1 MLEQNKELFASF
13 KVIHDNFVKNPDA
26 YSYRFNKVGQRVLP
40 VLREHEA
47 RLCGKTERGVYSNF
61 SGGLAEK
68 FKSEVRVH
76 FPKIDFIGV
85 RIS

>member
-61 SGGLAEK
+61 SGNLADK
-68 FKSEVRVH
+68 FRSEVKAH
-76 FPKIDFIGV
+76 FSMIDFIGV
-85 RIS
+85 GIS